1 MSEAGPRRGEL
12 VVYNGVLYFFQPNG
26 TSCYLYVASDEVGK
40 RELALYSPNMKSV
53 RKATEAETLLVR
65 HLVPQ
70 PSAPLE
76 PLELLVKSMEG
87 LKIDSQDSVD
97 DNDEKK

>member
-1 MSEAGPRRGEL
+1 MSEAVPLRRGEL

-26 TSCYLYVASDEVGK
+26 TSCYLYAKLEEVGK
-40 RELALYSPNMKSV
+40 RELARAAPNMKSV
-53 RKATEAETLLVR
+53 RKPTLAETTLVG

-70 PSAPLE
+70 PSPLE

-97 DNDEKK
+97 DSK

>member
-26 TSCYLYVASDEVGK
+26 TSCYLYGKLDEVGK
-40 RELALYSPNMKSV
+40 RELALHAPNMKSV
-53 RKATEAETLLVR
+53 RKPTVAETLLVSQ
-65 HLVPQ
+65 LVPQ
-70 PSAPLE
+70 PSSPLE

-97 DNDEKK
+97 DNEKK

>member
-26 TSCYLYVASDEVGK
+26 TSCYLYVASEEVGK
-40 RELALYSPNMKSV
+40 RELALHSPNMKSV
-53 RKATEAETLLVR
+53 RKATEAETMLVR

-70 PSAPLE
+70 PTRE
-76 PLELLVKSMEG
+76 RIEFLVQSMER

-97 DNDEKK
+97 DNEKK